1 MTCPSFKAC
10 AVALVR
16 NMMGKRS
23 GVGHHHT
30 NTTSHPR
37 PTMCLVSCLWPPP
50 SRSWPSNYPTNLVL
64 PKQMCI
70 LASLCAGSWEK
81 NEKQTPVLKLLKLAV
96 SVIFVH
102 HKLSIPKVAVSLSCD
117 LYAPPWGPSDMWVD
131 RKGGDRQYVRESAIE
146 VVTKIDSTRKNTVFS
161 EDKRLPVTVQWLLV
175 LGKVTLD
182 MFREWQDPFHLKAI
196 ENSTINFVSQLFLP
210 KVLGAGALICALTV
224 IECHRSWTRIGF
236 TR

>member
-1 MTCPSFKAC
+1 MRSVACLPAFLLWTWDHPRSNRSTARSREGGDNKTLLHLKVSWGNMTCPSFKAC

-161 EDKRLPVTVQWLLV
+161 KDKRLPVTVRQWQYN
-175 LGKVTLD
+175 D
-182 MFREWQDPFHLKAI
+182 Y
-196 ENSTINFVSQLFLP
+196 
-210 KVLGAGALICALTV
+210 
-224 IECHRSWTRIGF
+224 
-236 TR
+236 